1 MQIYQNISQKGANNK
16 KLPKQHLS
24 SLVSLAV
31 FIHQPIIS
39 TDGLSHFTQKAMKGE
54 SGVSNV
60 FSCLLPLV

>member
-24 SLVSLAV
+24 SLVSLAA

-54 SGVSNV
+54 SGV
-60 FSCLLPLV
+60 